1 MRNLTMLLMVLVLT
15 VFAANAQIVPDQN
28 QDLKDKTITAQFNVG
43 DVVFAYNS
51 LSTINIQGNEVD
63 AFLEV
68 KNELKKFTDEIE
80 SSQKKIDENISI
92 TMNVLVANNLMI
104 FLQRV
109 TLQGA
114 NAERYQRFKNTM
126 LDAAKKL
133 QQ

>member
-1 MRNLTMLLMVLVLT
+1 MRKVTILIVLLFVSF
-15 VFAANAQIVPDQN
+15 VFTNAQIVPDQN
-28 QDLKDKTITAQFNVG
+28 QDLQEKSITADFLAG

-51 LSTINIQGNEVD
+51 LNTVNIQGNEVD
-63 AFLEV
+63 AYLEV
-68 KNELKKFTDEIE
+68 KNALKKYTDEIE
-80 SSQKKIDENISI
+80 TTQKKAEDKVNV

-126 LDAAKKL
+126 FDAAKNL
-133 QQ
+133 Q

>member
-1 MRNLTMLLMVLVLT
+1 MRKAAVLIVVLLSSFVMM
-15 VFAANAQIVPDQN
+15 NAQIVPDQN
-28 QDLKDKTITAQFNVG
+28 QDLKDKSISAEFLAG

-51 LSTINIQGNEVD
+51 LNTVNIQGNEVD

-68 KNELKKFTDEIE
+68 KNALKKYTDEIE
-80 SSQKKIDENISI
+80 SSQKKVDDTISM

-109 TLQGA
+109 TLQGS

-126 LDAAKKL
+126 FDAAKSL
-133 QQ
+133 Q